1 MRNVNHGRQK
11 PLQPWQV
18 FDMIGG
24 TSTGGIIAVMLGT
37 LRMTLDE
44 CHDAYVQLAKT
55 IFKPKRC
62 RFNILGRGLDVLSA
76 SERFDSQ
83 KFEEVVKAIISK
95 RRGSPTERLYFP
107 EDDGCKV

>member
-1 MRNVNHGRQK
+1 MNQVNRGREN

-24 TSTGGIIAVMLGT
+24 TSTGGIIAVMLGR

-44 CHDAYVQLAKT
+44 CHEAYIKLAKT

-62 RFNILGRGLDVLSA
+62 RFNIIGRGLDALSA
-76 SERFDSQ
+76 SERYDSQ
-83 KFEEVVKAIISK
+83 KFEEVVKAIIAK
-95 RRGSPTERLYFP
+95 RKGSSRERLYSP
-107 EDDGCKV
+107 EEGCKV